1 MNNQCLLE
9 IEGFDIPHQSIYPVF
24 FLMLFVYLVILLTNV
39 GVLVLIITERS
50 LHQPMYILFC
60 NLSANDLIG
69 NTVLIPRLMSQ
80 LLSSKRYITFVEC
93 VIQAFCSHTF
103 GCASHLILTIM
114 AFDRYVAISQPLRY
128 YSIMNTRTVVKLS
141 LCAWGVSLAMIIIL
155 IVLNLRLSRC
165 RSVILNAFC
174 DNASLFKLSC
184 DDVTINNIYGLFVAI
199 MMHIVSM
206 GSITITYVHIFLIC
220 QMKKNKNLNSKAL
233 QTCATHLVV
242 YLVMLLSGFLSFIL
256 HRFPVNPDIRKL
268 AYILF
273 YVLPA
278 NFNPIIYGLKTKDLR
293 NKLVQ
298 IFNRKVSHL

>member
-1 MNNQCLLE
+1 MSMNDQWLLE

-103 GCASHLILTIM
+103 GCASHLIL
-114 AFDRYVAISQPLRY
+114 
-128 YSIMNTRTVVKLS
+128 
-141 LCAWGVSLAMIIIL
+141 MIA
-155 IVLNLRLSRC
+155 LNLRLSRC
-165 RSVILNAFC
+165 RSVILNAIC

-199 MMHIVSM
+199 MMHVISM
-206 GSITITYVHIFLIC
+206 GSITITYAHIVLIC
-220 QMKKNKNLNSKAL
+220 LTNKNKNLNSKAL

-256 HRFPVNPDIRKL
+256 HRFPVNRDIIKL
-268 AYILF
+268 SYILF

-298 IFNRKVSHL
+298 IFSRKVSHL